1 MQRLLKDAGG
11 GLLEEHLAPLARRL
25 HELTRNQHLNLGEAA
40 ARLRF
45 PAIAARSAGRM
56 FDVVASA
63 TLQRRK
69 LRIVYHARTT
79 DSRSERTLSPQ
90 RLTHYRESWYLDAWD
105 EQRAGL
111 RSFSVDR
118 ILQARIVHSPA
129 LEISEAELDEHY
141 ASAYG
146 IFGGKADQLAVL
158 RFSAEQARWVADEK
172 WHPQQESSWLPDG
185 RYELRIPFHEPR
197 ELIMDILR
205 QGRHVEVIAPAS
217 LREQVQEELSRALGQ
232 YAN

>member
-1 MQRLLKDAGG
+1 LWI
-11 GLLEEHLAPLARRL
+11 E
-25 HELTRNQHLNLGEAA
+25 
-40 ARLRF
+40 
-45 PAIAARSAGRM
+45 
-56 FDVVASA
+56 
-63 TLQRRK
+63 
-69 LRIVYHARTT
+69 YHARTT

-105 EQRAGL
+105 EQRAAL

-118 ILQARIVHSPA
+118 ILQARILHSPA
-129 LEISEAELDEHY
+129 LAISDAELDEHY

-146 IFGGKADQLAVL
+146 IFGGKADKLAVL
-158 RFSAEQARWVADEK
+158 RFTAEQARWVADEK
-172 WHPQQESSWLPDG
+172 WHPQQESTWLPDG

-217 LREQVQEELSRALGQ
+217 LREQVQQELSRALGQ